1 LILARGGLS
10 AFDPKRTSQ
19 LPACSAP
26 RHGFGIERR
35 PIQLLAAG
43 RRAYAR
49 DKQKQCC
56 PPGETMSCHPHL
68 LAVSLGFATLLSG
81 AALAQMPATA
91 LTGLVSSTEESAMEG
106 VLVSASKTG
115 SAITVTVVTG
125 KDGRFSFPAS
135 KVPPG
140 QYSLRVRAVGYDL
153 DNRKTI
159 EIPERQTTSL
169 DLKLR
174 KTGDLAAQLSNGEWL
189 MSMPGT
195 DQQKGQLLNCVGCHT
210 LERIVR
216 SKYDADAFLT
226 QILPRMQ
233 GYVNQSIPAH
243 PQLRRAER
251 LMEERGD
258 QRVQVYRAAAEYLST
273 INLSAGSPWNY
284 ALKMFARPAGRATR
298 VIYTEYDLPRATIS
312 PHDVIVDADGMVW
325 YSSFGEQNLGRLDP
339 KTGQVTE
346 FPIPEHK
353 PGFPTGGL
361 GLRADKDGNLWLGNM
376 YQATIIKFDRKAESF
391 KFWPLSPEQNI
402 DAAQVNMVS
411 PQSAYLDGKVWT
423 QNNGFAGVHRLDIAT
438 GKIETW
444 QPFKSAPKGEVH
456 NIYDVIPD
464 SKNNVYFTDFRHQH
478 IGRIDAKTGEV
489 KLFEAPTAR
498 SSPRRGSMDAQ
509 DRLWFGEYRGDRI
522 GMFDTKTEQ
531 FKEWKIN
538 TRWASPYDVI
548 LDKNEEAWTGSMVT
562 DQVTRLDTKTGVM
575 VDYLLPRSTNIRRVF
590 VDNRTTPVTFW
601 VGNNHGASI
610 VKIEPLD

>member
-1 LILARGGLS
+1 
-10 AFDPKRTSQ
+10 
-19 LPACSAP
+19 
-26 RHGFGIERR
+26 
-35 PIQLLAAG
+35 
-43 RRAYAR
+43 
-49 DKQKQCC
+49 
-56 PPGETMSCHPHL
+56 
-68 LAVSLGFATLLSG
+68 
-81 AALAQMPATA
+81 
-91 LTGLVSSTEESAMEG
+91 MEG
-106 VLVSASKTG
+106 VLVSASKLG
-115 SAITVTVVTG
+115 STVTVTVVTD
-125 KDGRFSFPAS
+125 KDGRFSFPAR
-135 KVPPG
+135 KLAPG
-140 QYSLRVRAVGYDL
+140 QYSMGVRAVGYDL
-153 DNRKTI
+153 DAPKAI
-159 EIPERQTTSL
+159 EINEQKTTSL
-169 DLKLR
+169 DLQLR
-174 KTGDLAAQLSNGEWL
+174 KTEDLAAQLSNGEW
-189 MSMPGT
+189 MASIPGT

-216 SKYDADAFLT
+216 SKYDTDAFLN

-273 INLSAGSPWNY
+273 INLSTGSQWSY
-284 ALKMFARPAGRATR
+284 ALKMSARPAGRATR
-298 VIYTEYDLPRATIS
+298 VVYTEYRLPRETIS
-312 PHDVIVDADGMVW
+312 PHDVIVDVDGIVW

-339 KTGQVTE
+339 KSGKVTE
-346 FPIPEHK
+346 YPIPEHK

-391 KFWPLSPEQNI
+391 QFWTLPPEQNI

-411 PQSAYLDGKVWT
+411 PQSSYVDGKVWT
-423 QNNGFAGVHRLDIAT
+423 QNNGFAGVHRLDIAS

-444 QPFKSAPKGEVH
+444 EPFKNAPKGEVH

-478 IGRIDAKTGEV
+478 IGRIDANTSEV
-489 KLFEAPTAR
+489 KLFEIPTAR

-522 GMFDTKTEQ
+522 GMFDTRTEQ
-531 FKEWKIN
+531 FKEWKLT
-538 TRWASPYDVI
+538 TRWAAPYDVV
-548 LDKNEEAWTGSMVT
+548 LDKNENAWTGSMVT
-562 DQVTRLDTKTGVM
+562 DQVTRLDTKTGEM

-590 VDNRTTPVTFW
+590 VDNTTTPVSFW
-601 VGNNHGASI
+601 VGSNHGASI
-610 VKIEPLD
+610 IKVEPLD